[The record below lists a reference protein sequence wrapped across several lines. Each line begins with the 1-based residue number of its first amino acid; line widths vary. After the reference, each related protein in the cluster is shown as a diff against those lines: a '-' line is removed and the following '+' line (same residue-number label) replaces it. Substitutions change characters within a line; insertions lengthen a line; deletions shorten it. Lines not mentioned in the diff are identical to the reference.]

1 MVTLKI
7 YDETEDRLIFVD
19 SKNENFLSTL
29 VLTFF
34 GLLSIYAFFLIFD
47 NLILF
52 AFILGI
58 FWVGL
63 ALYGFNLLLIDSKFL
78 IDIKNQTIKI
88 EKKSKIKCL
97 NSFEQISFLDIKEI
111 AITKKF
117 TKDIL
122 FFGME
127 YGEEWCLSLNALQGK
142 YELITSQHEHEV
154 KRIADYISKIIDKTI
169 FYHEEIRDPLRYDY

>member
-7 YDETEDRLIFVD
+7 HDETEDRLIFVD
-19 SKNENFLSTL
+19 SKNENILSAL
-29 VLTFF
+29 VLIFF
-34 GLLSIYAFFLIFD
+34 GLLSIYAFFWIFD
-47 NLILF
+47 NSILF
-52 AFILGI
+52 AFIFGI
-58 FWVGL
+58 FGVSL
-63 ALYGFNLLLIDSKFL
+63 VLIGFSLLLIDSKFV
-78 IDIKNQTIKI
+78 IDKKNQKIII

-97 NSFEQISFLDIKEI
+97 KSFKQISFLDIKEI

-127 YGEEWCLSLNALQGK
+127 YGEEWCLSLNALQRK
-142 YELITSQHEHEV
+142 YELITSQREQEV
-154 KRIADYISKIIDKTI
+154 KRIADNISKIIDKPT